1 MYDILIRDGTLVTSA
16 GRQVADVAIEGGRIA
31 YVGPRPPKRKAK
43 EEISAI
49 GRFVIPGLVDTAT
62 DLFTTGF
69 DGWEAESA
77 AALTGGVTTAI
88 ASSPRIFDK
97 ASAKKALDGMSGRS
111 WVDHALWVD
120 ATSSPK
126 AADALAADLAIGAWL
141 RVGPDGAAPETLAAI
156 GARTG
161 TLGVV
166 LDLSTAQVSTLA
178 ELLAVPAVAM
188 IRDLARERRINVH
201 VMHLSSASELAMLDP
216 VRGDHGVTCSVT
228 PHHLTFADE
237 HVAGLGERAITRPPL
252 RPENDRRALWTALKR
267 GRIDCVAS
275 DHRVAGLPGAE
286 LMLPL
291 LLSAVRFGRLSM
303 EMLVNV
309 MCEQPARLFGLDGKG
324 RLTAG
329 NDADLVLFSESD
341 AAKVDLAQLSS
352 TAGWTP
358 YTDRDIGA
366 KPEIVIAAGRVV
378 ARKGKLVATGP
389 TGKRVART
397 AEGVR

>member
-1 MYDILIRDGTLVTSA
+1 MYDILIRDATLVTSA
-16 GRQVADVAIEGGRIA
+16 GRQVADVAIEGGKIV

-43 EEISAI
+43 EEITAI
-49 GRFVIPGLVDTAT
+49 GRFVIPGLVDSAT
-62 DLFTTGF
+62 DLFTTGV

-88 ASSPRIFDK
+88 AVTPRVTDK
-97 ASAKKALDGMSGRS
+97 ATAKKALDGMNGKS
-111 WVDHALWVD
+111 WVDHAVWVD

-126 AADALAADLAIGAWL
+126 AVDALTADLALGAWL
-141 RVGPDGAAPETLAAI
+141 RVGPDGASPEALTAI
-156 GARTG
+156 GARAG

-166 LDLSTAQVSTLA
+166 LDLPTAQVATLA
-178 ELLAVPAVAM
+178 ELLGVPAVAAL
-188 IRDLARERRINVH
+188 RELARERRFRVH
-201 VMHLSSASELAMLDP
+201 VLHLSSASELAMLDP

-237 HVAGLGERAITRPPL
+237 HAVAFGERGATRPPL

-267 GRIDCVAS
+267 GRIDCVTS
-275 DHRVAGLPGAE
+275 DHKVGGLPGAE

-303 EMLVNV
+303 EMLVQV
-309 MCEQPARLFGLDGKG
+309 MCEAPARLLGLEGKG
-324 RLTAG
+324 RIAAG
-329 NDADLVLFSESD
+329 ADADLVLFSESD
-341 AAKVDLAQLSS
+341 AAKVDAASLSS

-358 YTDRDIGA
+358 YADRDIGA

-378 ARKGKLVATGP
+378 ARKGKLVATEPAGR
-389 TGKRVART
+389 RVTRA
-397 AEGVR
+397 AAAVR